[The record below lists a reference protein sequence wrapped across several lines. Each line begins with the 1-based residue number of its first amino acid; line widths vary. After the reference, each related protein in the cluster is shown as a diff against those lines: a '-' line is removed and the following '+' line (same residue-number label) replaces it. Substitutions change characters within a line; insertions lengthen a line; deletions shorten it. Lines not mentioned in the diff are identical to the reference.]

1 MSNPLPVDLH
11 SEEFLSRN
19 PATSGRHPLSDW
31 DAILNEIGLASA
43 NLEAGFETGLL
54 EEGKTLG
61 DPGDASSR
69 QVVNNTAYRIFKLL
83 QWLIQSPLN
92 LKTLN
97 ERFCADPRIGK
108 ALSNDSIWLYI
119 NTLKAL
125 GCSIRRPSPKNG
137 FCYELISHPFG
148 LSLSESRREMLARAK
163 AHAQKSFTHQEMLVL
178 DRFFKKVIRHSTV
191 AIPQAGIDELF
202 RQTRSADIE
211 TCQEHVRRLEAGLA
225 DETLFQLQYHSPVQ
239 GDEHFFF
246 IPEMLY
252 YEQGVMYVRGD
263 RENNVGSSS
272 LRVDRILAL
281 ETIDNEVLRSK
292 IRQERS
298 PRVDV
303 QIRIFTPDPIAWTGL
318 DLRPRHG
325 VYAEA
330 LLPNRVTADYA
341 SNDSAKEVCESAS
354 PVLFVDSV
362 FQVRDFFYLK
372 QRLLA
377 CGYPFQ
383 VLSPASFRDDVQT
396 TLQAMLRFYP
406 LAEEA
411 SPGLERNHLVNRP
424 ASPVFAS
431 SVANSRQATPA
442 PTQKTKASS
451 LC

>member
-1 MSNPLPVDLH
+1 MPHSLPADTH
-11 SEEFLSRN
+11 REQSLS
-19 PATSGRHPLSDW
+19 RHPLSDW

-43 NLEAGFETGLL
+43 SLEREGELGFEPGTGL
-54 EEGKTLG
+54 EDGKTSGDLG
-61 DPGDASSR
+61 DVSSR

-211 TCQEHVRRLEAGLA
+211 TCQEHIRRLEAGLPH
-225 DETLFQLQYHSPVQ
+225 ETLFQLQYHSPVQ

-263 RENNVGSSS
+263 RENNAGSSS

-281 ETIDNEVLRSK
+281 ETIDNEALRTK
-292 IRQERS
+292 IREGRS
-298 PRVDV
+298 PRVEV
-303 QIRIFTPDPIAWTGL
+303 QIRIFTPDPMAWTGL

-325 VYAEA
+325 VYDEM
-330 LLPNRVTADYA
+330 LMPCDVESVRE
-341 SNDSAKEVCESAS
+341 SNDATGVSALSYIDT
-354 PVLFVDSV
+354 VL
-362 FQVRDFFYLK
+362 QVRDFFYLK

-383 VLSPASFRDDVQT
+383 VLSPAAFRDDVQA
-396 TLQAMLRFYP
+396 TLHAMLRFYP
-406 LAEEA
+406 AADSSMTLSTRNDGANHIESQWLNPA
-411 SPGLERNHLVNRP
+411 ERNP
-424 ASPVFAS
+424 I
-431 SVANSRQATPA
+431 VA
-442 PTQKTKASS
+442 TQRTKAFS
-451 LC
+451 